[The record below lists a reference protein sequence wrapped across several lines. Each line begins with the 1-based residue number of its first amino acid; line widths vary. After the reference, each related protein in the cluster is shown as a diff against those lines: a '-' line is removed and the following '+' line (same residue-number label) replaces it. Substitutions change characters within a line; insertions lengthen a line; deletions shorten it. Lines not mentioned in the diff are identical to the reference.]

1 MTTEK
6 RDFLGNLLRDN
17 YELIQQDFLNLDSYQ
32 RCNILVKILPYIMP
46 KVQPVSETEEQKRA
60 AEQLKLYSNLAD
72 KVFFWEQ
79 QRQKQLQE
87 QEEQQE
93 QKQMQQEETKHDPR
107 LNSSTL
113 DNTTLPFSV
122 GNGSAVAQ
130 SAGEAPSLNP
140 STLDNAPQTS
150 EAGNAPCPEQSASET
165 QLLNPST
172 LDNDKQ
178 IGISEE
184 EMKKSMRLQVYH
196 KYAPLLDEKTQAE
209 LAYCLMNKYGVS
221 PQELLINGKFPLYSS
236 TLDPTTT
243 SNNPTAE
250 VGGTSCSAKSSEQ
263 ESSLNSST
271 LDQATTSNNP
281 TAEVG
286 GASCPAKSSEQ
297 ESSLNSSTLDTDDK
311 TFSAASNSRTAQSAG
326 EAPSTKQ
333 SAFRP
338 LKQQQR
344 QPFYADIANKR
355 RRR

>member
-1 MTTEK
+1 MNTQGQKTGGRQKGTPNKMTAEK
-6 RDFLGNLLRDN
+6 REFLGNLLRDN

-32 RCNILVKILPYIMP
+32 RCNIMVKILPYIMP

-150 EAGNAPCPEQSASET
+150 EAGKAPCPEQSASET

-184 EMKKSMRLQVYH
+184 EMKKLMRLQVYH

-221 PQELLINGKFPLYSS
+221 PHELLINGKFPLYSS
-236 TLDPTTT
+236 TLDQATT

-263 ESSLNSST
+263 ASSLN
-271 LDQATTSNNP
+271 P
-281 TAEVG
+281 
-286 GASCPAKSSEQ
+286 
-297 ESSLNSSTLDTDDK
+297 STLDTDDLA
-311 TFSAASNSRTAQSAG
+311 SAAASNSRTAQSAG

-344 QPFYADIANKR
+344 QPFYAAIASKR